1 MATQLQH
8 DLLPQASHDELARQN
23 FVHSLKLHL
32 ATNVSPG
39 NKVIYEQQAKPRF
52 E

>member
-23 FVHSLKLHL
+23 FAPVFQKKKAL
-32 ATNVSPG
+32 
-39 NKVIYEQQAKPRF
+39 RR
-52 E
+52 